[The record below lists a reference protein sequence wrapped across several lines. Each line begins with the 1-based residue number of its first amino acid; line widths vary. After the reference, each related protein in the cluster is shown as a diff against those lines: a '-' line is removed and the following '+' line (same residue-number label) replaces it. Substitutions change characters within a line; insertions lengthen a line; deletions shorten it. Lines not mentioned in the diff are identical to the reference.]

1 MQKIKR
7 LFQKI
12 FKGFF
17 NLFFKIIYGD
27 VIYNKNNLTSS
38 QIMISQITNKEIINF
53 FKKKY
58 NVYKIKDGR
67 VYTDNVENVALIDKN
82 KIIDNISFQ
91 QISGFLTTAD
101 KNSSIKK
108 GTPRIKKKI
117 KGRVLSLAQGASGNS
132 NYYHWLFDLL
142 PKIKLYSEIYDL
154 KDLDFLYTSKLKDFQ
169 ISSLIPLGLNN
180 IKIIDTDKLRHI
192 QAEEVIC
199 TDHPSYY
206 SGYVVDQSKYIPLWI
221 VSWLRGIYLECAK
234 KFPCNDKIF
243 IDRSSANSRHCQFIN
258 DEEVSEFLINK
269 GFTKY
274 KTEDLNFF
282 EEIYLFNNSSY
293 IFGAHGAGLANL
305 VFCNKDTKVIEIR
318 PKNHPN
324 NLYEKLSNINN
335 LNYKLIS
342 TDIVEGQNS
351 NGDILLDI
359 NLLKNIY

>member
-169 ISSLIPLGLNN
+169 LSSLIPLGINN
-180 IKIIDTDKLRHI
+180 IEVINSEKFRHI
-192 QAEEVIC
+192 QADEVIS

-206 SGYVVDQSKYIPLWI
+206 SGYVAHQSKYIPLWI
-221 VSWLRGIYLECAK
+221 VKWLRSVYLECAK

-243 IDRSSANSRHCQFIN
+243 IDRSLASSKHCQFIN
-258 DEEVSEFLINK
+258 DHEVSKFLINK

-274 KTEDLNFF
+274 RIEDLNFF
-282 EEIYLFNNSSY
+282 EEIYLFNNANH

-305 VFCNKDTKVIEIR
+305 VFCKKGTKVIEVR
-318 PKNHPN
+318 PINHPN
-324 NLYEKLSNINN
+324 NMYEKLSDINN
-335 LNYKLIS
+335 LNYNLIS
-342 TDIVEGQNS
+342 TDIVKDHNYD
-351 NGDILLDI
+351 GDILLDV
-359 NLLKNIY
+359 NLLKNFY